1 MSEIFVA
8 GDIHGNYQGLMESLN
23 AAGWQEGDT
32 IICVGDVTDRGKDNA
47 RTVSFLQEHEC
58 DVRLVQG
65 NHELQHRKMLQYYH
79 VLIKVPQ
86 IRLFA
91 AGIFRT
97 YKAGYTYPKTKEELK
112 EYECSADKRIE
123 IIRGKPKTFYA
134 FVRAFITYTI
144 AWEDDSLWKII
155 LYLLEVMC
163 GNPYD
168 AERTIYEYLSCT
180 RKQRALFEWLWNQ
193 TVTEVNIDY
202 TEPYKYQHIVI
213 THNNPFGRYYSYDLD
228 ELRPGH
234 DKTLYIF
241 GHIPHSEIVRF
252 DRACSGCTY
261 LDIDTSLNSVGVIKL
276 SDYL

>member
-144 AWEDDSLWKII
+144 AWEDGSLWKII

-180 RKQRALFEWLWNQ
+180 RKQRALFE
-193 TVTEVNIDY
+193 
-202 TEPYKYQHIVI
+202 
-213 THNNPFGRYYSYDLD
+213 
-228 ELRPGH
+228 
-234 DKTLYIF
+234 
-241 GHIPHSEIVRF
+241 
-252 DRACSGCTY
+252 
-261 LDIDTSLNSVGVIKL
+261 
-276 SDYL
+276 

>member
-58 DVRLVQG
+58 D
-65 NHELQHRKMLQYYH
+65 
-79 VLIKVPQ
+79 
-86 IRLFA
+86 
-91 AGIFRT
+91 
-97 YKAGYTYPKTKEELK
+97 KTKEELK

-144 AWEDDSLWKII
+144 AWEDGSHWKII

-202 TEPYKYQHIVI
+202 TEPYRYQHIVI

-252 DRACSGCTY
+252 DRDCSGCTY
-261 LDIDTSLNSVGVIKL
+261 LDIDTSPNSVGVIKL

>member
-97 YKAGYTYPKTKEELK
+97 YKEGYTYPKTKEELK

-123 IIRGKPKTFYA
+123 IIQGKPKTFHA
-134 FVRAFITYTI
+134 FVRAFIAYTFVVQ
-144 AWEDDSLWKII
+144 LL
-155 LYLLEVMC
+155 LYLARISRQA
-163 GNPYD
+163 N
-168 AERTIYEYLSCT
+168 
-180 RKQRALFEWLWNQ
+180 K
-193 TVTEVNIDY
+193 DY
-202 TEPYKYQHIVI
+202 KIVI
-213 THNNPFGRYYSYDLD
+213 TSRLPSGGRLFSFEKMFDETCERHTISVVRQIINRHQPF
-228 ELRPGH
+228 
-234 DKTLYIF
+234 I
-241 GHIPHSEIVRF
+241 I
-252 DRACSGCTY
+252 
-261 LDIDTSLNSVGVIKL
+261 
-276 SDYL
+276 

>member
-58 DVRLVQG
+58 NVRLVQG

-97 YKAGYTYPKTKEELK
+97 YKEGYTYPKTKEELK

-134 FVRAFITYTI
+134 FVRAFIAYTL

-202 TEPYKYQHIVI
+202 TEPYRYQHIVI

-228 ELRPGH
+228 ELRPG
-234 DKTLYIF
+234 
-241 GHIPHSEIVRF
+241 
-252 DRACSGCTY
+252 
-261 LDIDTSLNSVGVIKL
+261 
-276 SDYL
+276 

>member
-213 THNNPFGRYYSYDLD
+213 THNNPFGRYYSYDPD
-228 ELRPGH
+228 EVRSGH

-252 DRACSGCTY
+252 GVLKNFSGMTPFH
-261 LDIDTSLNSVGVIKL
+261 
-276 SDYL
+276 

>member
-47 RTVSFLQEHEC
+47 RTVSFLQEHKC

-65 NHELQHRKMLQYYH
+65 NHELQHKKLLQYYH

-112 EYECSADKRIE
+112 EYECSADRRIE
-123 IIRGKPKTFYA
+123 IIQGKPKTFHA
-134 FVRAFITYTI
+134 FVRAFIAYTL

-202 TEPYKYQHIVI
+202 TEPYRYQHIVI
-213 THNNPFGRYYSYDLD
+213 THNNPLEDITVTTWMSYDLD
-228 ELRPGH
+228 TIRRSISL
-234 DKTLYIF
+234 
-241 GHIPHSEIVRF
+241 
-252 DRACSGCTY
+252 
-261 LDIDTSLNSVGVIKL
+261 DTSRIPKL
-276 SDYL
+276 

>member
-58 DVRLVQG
+58 NVRLVQG

-97 YKAGYTYPKTKEELK
+97 YKEGYPMMPKELYTSISPVQGNKEQRLNGFGIRRLLRLI
-112 EYECSADKRIE
+112 S
-123 IIRGKPKTFYA
+123 IIR
-134 FVRAFITYTI
+134 
-144 AWEDDSLWKII
+144 
-155 LYLLEVMC
+155 
-163 GNPYD
+163 N
-168 AERTIYEYLSCT
+168 
-180 RKQRALFEWLWNQ
+180 
-193 TVTEVNIDY
+193 
-202 TEPYKYQHIVI
+202 HISI
-213 THNNPFGRYYSYDLD
+213 S
-228 ELRPGH
+228 
-234 DKTLYIF
+234 I
-241 GHIPHSEIVRF
+241 
-252 DRACSGCTY
+252 
-261 LDIDTSLNSVGVIKL
+261 
-276 SDYL
+276 

>member
-1 MSEIFVA
+1 
-8 GDIHGNYQGLMESLN
+8 
-23 AAGWQEGDT
+23 
-32 IICVGDVTDRGKDNA
+32 
-47 RTVSFLQEHEC
+47 
-58 DVRLVQG
+58 
-65 NHELQHRKMLQYYH
+65 MLQYYH

-97 YKAGYTYPKTKEELK
+97 YKEGYTYPKTKEELK

-123 IIRGKPKTFYA
+123 IIHGKPKTFHA
-134 FVRAFITYTI
+134 FVRAFIAYTL

-163 GNPYD
+163 GNPYN

-202 TEPYKYQHIVI
+202 TEPYRYQHIVLRI
-213 THNNPFGRYYSYDLD
+213 TILLEDITVTTWMSYDLD
-228 ELRPGH
+228 TIRRSISL
-234 DKTLYIF
+234 
-241 GHIPHSEIVRF
+241 
-252 DRACSGCTY
+252 
-261 LDIDTSLNSVGVIKL
+261 DTSRIPKSSGLTGLVPDALIWTL
-276 SDYL
+276 THP

>member
-47 RTVSFLQEHEC
+47 RTVSFLQEHKC

-65 NHELQHRKMLQYYH
+65 NHELQHKKLLQYYH

-112 EYECSADKRIE
+112 EYECCADKRIE
-123 IIRGKPKTFYA
+123 IIQGKPKTFYA
-134 FVRAFITYTI
+134 FVRAFIAYTL

-180 RKQRALFEWLWNQ
+180 RKQRAGFEWL
-193 TVTEVNIDY
+193 
-202 TEPYKYQHIVI
+202 
-213 THNNPFGRYYSYDLD
+213 
-228 ELRPGH
+228 
-234 DKTLYIF
+234 
-241 GHIPHSEIVRF
+241 
-252 DRACSGCTY
+252 
-261 LDIDTSLNSVGVIKL
+261 
-276 SDYL
+276 

>member
-47 RTVSFLQEHEC
+47 RTVSFLQEHKC

-65 NHELQHRKMLQYYH
+65 NHELQHKKLLQYYH

-112 EYECSADKRIE
+112 EYECSADRRIE
-123 IIRGKPKTFYA
+123 IIQGKPKTFHA
-134 FVRAFITYTI
+134 FVRAFIAYTL

-155 LYLLEVMC
+155 LYLLEEI
-163 GNPYD
+163 YD
-168 AERTIYEYLSCT
+168 
-180 RKQRALFEWLWNQ
+180 RKASPEIWALNNFKEFEVWYNA
-193 TVTEVNIDY
+193 N
-202 TEPYKYQHIVI
+202 KK
-213 THNNPFGRYYSYDLD
+213 
-228 ELRPGH
+228 ELETNARKKGPKS
-234 DKTLYIF
+234 KT
-241 GHIPHSEIVRF
+241 
-252 DRACSGCTY
+252 AA
-261 LDIDTSLNSVGVIKL
+261 KKAA
-276 SDYL
+276 

>member
-168 AERTIYEYLSCT
+168 AERTIYEYLS
-180 RKQRALFEWLWNQ
+180 LSL
-193 TVTEVNIDY
+193 I
-202 TEPYKYQHIVI
+202 HI
-213 THNNPFGRYYSYDLD
+213 
-228 ELRPGH
+228 
-234 DKTLYIF
+234 
-241 GHIPHSEIVRF
+241 
-252 DRACSGCTY
+252 
-261 LDIDTSLNSVGVIKL
+261 
-276 SDYL
+276 

>member
-58 DVRLVQG
+58 NVRLVQG

-79 VLIKVPQ
+79 VLIKVTQ

-97 YKAGYTYPKTKEELK
+97 YKEGYTYPKTKEELK

-123 IIRGKPKTFYA
+123 IIQGKPKTFHA
-134 FVRAFITYTI
+134 FVRAFIAYTF
-144 AWEDDSLWKII
+144 EFR
-155 LYLLEVMC
+155 
-163 GNPYD
+163 
-168 AERTIYEYLSCT
+168 RT
-180 RKQRALFEWLWNQ
+180 
-193 TVTEVNIDY
+193 
-202 TEPYKYQHIVI
+202 
-213 THNNPFGRYYSYDLD
+213 
-228 ELRPGH
+228 
-234 DKTLYIF
+234 
-241 GHIPHSEIVRF
+241 
-252 DRACSGCTY
+252 
-261 LDIDTSLNSVGVIKL
+261 DIRWSRWARIG
-276 SDYL
+276 

>member
-58 DVRLVQG
+58 NVRLVQG

-97 YKAGYTYPKTKEELK
+97 YKEGYTYPKTKEELK

-123 IIRGKPKTFYA
+123 IIQGKPKTFHA
-134 FVRAFITYTI
+134 FVRAFIAYTL

-155 LYLLEVMC
+155 QFQHDIRLHAVCSYMKQLSFLLM
-163 GNPYD
+163 
-168 AERTIYEYLSCT
+168 RTKMIAAIFILQASNVTRRKEDNYEYFCEGY
-180 RKQRALFEWLWNQ
+180 AC
-193 TVTEVNIDY
+193 
-202 TEPYKYQHIVI
+202 QH
-213 THNNPFGRYYSYDLD
+213 LQ
-228 ELRPGH
+228 LRC
-234 DKTLYIF
+234 LRI
-241 GHIPHSEIVRF
+241 
-252 DRACSGCTY
+252 CS
-261 LDIDTSLNSVGVIKL
+261 DSWH
-276 SDYL
+276 

>member
-65 NHELQHRKMLQYYH
+65 NHELQHKKLLQYYH

-112 EYECSADKRIE
+112 EYEYSAEKQEETERLESAIDG
-123 IIRGKPKTFYA
+123 IRNRFGYYS
-134 FVRAFITYTI
+134 V
-144 AWEDDSLWKII
+144 
-155 LYLLEVMC
+155 
-163 GNPYD
+163 
-168 AERTIYEYLSCT
+168 
-180 RKQRALFEWLWNQ
+180 QRA
-193 TVTEVNIDY
+193 VM
-202 TEPYKYQHIVI
+202 YKDRFLSHCDAKGNHTI
-213 THNNPFGRYYSYDLD
+213 H
-228 ELRPGH
+228 
-234 DKTLYIF
+234 
-241 GHIPHSEIVRF
+241 PH
-252 DRACSGCTY
+252 GY
-261 LDIDTSLNSVGVIKL
+261 LQGSV
-276 SDYL
+276 